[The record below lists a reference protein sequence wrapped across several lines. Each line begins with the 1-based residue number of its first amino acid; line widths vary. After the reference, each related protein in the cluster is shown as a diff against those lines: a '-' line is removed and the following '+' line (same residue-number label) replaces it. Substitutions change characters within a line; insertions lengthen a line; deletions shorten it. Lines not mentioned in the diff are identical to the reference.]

1 MSTVIPNPV
10 TPKTITR
17 MTPPLV
23 VGGRKR
29 ILLVDADSASQTR
42 RASML
47 RQRGVEVT
55 CAHDL
60 ANARQ
65 LWHAD
70 SYNLVIVDATN
81 VHDDAVSFCKSIKD
95 ERPEQ
100 MVTFLVGKPH
110 FLSPS
115 PMQDVVAKGK
125 YIPSA
130 VNAHSLLT
138 TASDKFSRG
147 TGIMNCASQISTRRA
162 LHRLQSADRAIDKQR
177 QEVSFGEAVRR
188 AGGE

>member
-1 MSTVIPNPV
+1 MTTVIPNPI
-10 TPKTITR
+10 TPKVVSR
-17 MTPPLV
+17 MTPALV
-23 VGGRKR
+23 AGGRKR
-29 ILLVDADSASQTR
+29 ILLVDANTTSQTR
-42 RASML
+42 RAGML

-55 CAHDL
+55 CAHDM
-60 ANARQ
+60 ANAKR

-70 SYNLVIVDATN
+70 PYHLVILDATD
-81 VHDDAVSFCKSIKD
+81 VHDDAVAFCKSIKD

-100 MVTFLVGKPH
+100 MVTFLVGQPH

-115 PMQDVVAKGK
+115 PMQDIVAKGK
-125 YIPSA
+125 CILTA
-130 VNAHSLLT
+130 VTAHSLLT
-138 TASDKFSRG
+138 TASSKFSRG

-162 LHRLQSADRAIDKQR
+162 LHRLQSADRPIDKQR